1 MYKKIY
7 DPLHGFIRFDE
18 LENELITSVPFQ
30 RLYHIHQLGA
40 SFLVYP
46 GATHKRY
53 EHSLGVM
60 ELATRIYDQIF
71 ESLDAARFPRI
82 LVEQLAAKIPA
93 KGSSEHAYWR
103 KVVRLAALCHD
114 LGHLPFSHIAES
126 VLLDEEGHEGWTKRI
141 VLSDFLMPIWEKLD
155 PNRDVAQD
163 VLKVAVGPKCYKEQF
178 TPWETIV
185 SHMITGDFFGSDRI
199 DYLLRDA
206 RGSGLNYGVFDYQQ
220 MIEMIR
226 ILPGLTPERDLQ
238 LGVDENGLESCEA
251 LLIARH
257 YMHKR
262 VYQYPTVKAYS
273 YHVRQF
279 MEKTYKDAPFLN
291 SVDEYVYMTDNEVL
305 AEINKAR
312 RDIKH
317 PGHEDALRLLERRGH
332 LVAIPVEKTITQKD
346 IDALGLSKIG
356 FDSSDRLKKPMTLPF
371 PVLKKDGL
379 IVEGSLLS
387 DIEIPTTN
395 PSWIYIS
402 PDVRETVLKSDFFV
416 Q

>member
-1 MYKKIY
+1 M
-7 DPLHGFIRFDE
+7 HGFIRFDE
-18 LENELITSVPFQ
+18 LENKLITSVPFQ

-40 SFLVYP
+40 AFLVYP

-60 ELATRIYDQIF
+60 ELASRIYDQIF
-71 ESLDAARFPRI
+71 KSLDAARFPRI
-82 LVEQLAAKIPA
+82 LVEQLSAKIPA
-93 KGSSEHAYWR
+93 KGSEEHAYWR
-103 KVVRLAALCHD
+103 NIVRMAALCHD

-141 VLSDFLMPIWEKLD
+141 ILSDFLMPIWEKLN
-155 PNRDVAQD
+155 PKKNVALD
-163 VLKVAVGPKCYKEQF
+163 VLKIAVGPKCYDGAF

-206 RGSGLNYGVFDYQQ
+206 RASGLNYGVFDYQQ

-226 ILPGLTPERDLQ
+226 ILPGLSPERDLQ

-262 VYQYPTVKAYS
+262 IYQYPTVKAYS

-279 MEKTYKDAPFLN
+279 MEKTYRDAPFLQN
-291 SVDEYVYMTDNEVL
+291 VNEYVYMTDNEVL
-305 AEINKAR
+305 ADINKAR
-312 RDIKH
+312 RDEKH
-317 PGHEDALRLLERRGH
+317 PGHEDALRLLERRDH
-332 LVAIPVEKTITQKD
+332 LIAIPVEKTITQKE
-346 IDALGLSKIG
+346 IDMLGISKIG
-356 FDSSDRLKKPMTLPF
+356 FDSSLTLKKPMTLPF
-371 PVLKKDGL
+371 PVLKKDGSIAL
-379 IVEGSLLS
+379 GSSLS
-387 DIEIPTTN
+387 EIEIPSVS
-395 PSWIYIS
+395 PSWVYVS
-402 PDVRETVLKSDFFV
+402 PAACDAVLKSDFFV
-416 Q
+416 